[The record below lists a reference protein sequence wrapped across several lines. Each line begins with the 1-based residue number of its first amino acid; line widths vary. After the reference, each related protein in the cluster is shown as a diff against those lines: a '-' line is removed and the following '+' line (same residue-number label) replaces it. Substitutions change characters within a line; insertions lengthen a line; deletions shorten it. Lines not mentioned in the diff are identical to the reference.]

1 MNKIYTVILILLTL
15 FIVASSRQARGQ
27 VDVSGG
33 IALPIVINDANV
45 KDGDIITATEKGYK
59 LSNYAYDPSVVG
71 VVSDN
76 PAVSI
81 EDLTGK
87 SRPVIKAG
95 RALIRVSTING
106 PIKKNDYI
114 TASLIPGV
122 GQKSDVNGFVI
133 GIALENYENKN
144 TNAIGKI
151 YASIDPHYNASFIA
165 VRTNLIQNFKSVTG
179 APLLSPLTT
188 LRYILA
194 ALITMVSFILGFI
207 YFGRIA
213 RTGVEA
219 LGRNPLAARMI
230 QFGIILNVLLT
241 AGIVLMGIGISY
253 LILIL

>member
-1 MNKIYTVILILLTL
+1 MKKIITVVLISFCL
-15 FIVASSRQARGQ
+15 FLVASNHRLHAQT
-27 VDVSGG
+27 DVSGG
-33 IALPIVINDANV
+33 IALPIVINDTNV
-45 KDGDIITATEKGYK
+45 KDGDIITATSEGYK
-59 LSNYAYDPSVVG
+59 LSNYAYDPSVIG

-76 PAVSI
+76 PAVSL

-95 RALIRVSTING
+95 RALVRVSTING

-133 GIALENYENKN
+133 GIALENYENTN
-144 TNAIGKI
+144 SNAISKI
-151 YASIDPHYNASFIA
+151 YVSVDPHYNASFIA
-165 VRTNLIQNFKSVTG
+165 VRTNLIQNLKSVTG
-179 APLLSPLTT
+179 TPLLSPLTT

-194 ALITMVSFILGFI
+194 ALITIISFVLGFI

-241 AGIVLMGIGISY
+241 AGIVLVGIGISY